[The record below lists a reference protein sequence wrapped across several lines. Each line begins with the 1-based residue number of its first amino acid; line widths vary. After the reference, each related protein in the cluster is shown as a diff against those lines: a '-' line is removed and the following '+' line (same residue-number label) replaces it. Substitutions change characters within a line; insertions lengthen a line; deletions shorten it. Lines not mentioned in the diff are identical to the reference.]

1 MRIIVGTAL
10 LACLGCVSA
19 HAQDVLFDFETGA
32 DVAAWKLRN
41 AAQDKLVQSTSFAT
55 SGRHSMFFSSPA
67 WKEGMEQ
74 WPAFEVKPPIA
85 DWRGY
90 DRLLMDITNTGEKRP
105 FLSMFVSDRKV
116 PFREAFS
123 YRIDLPARGFKRF
136 VIPLAGMPDKV
147 DRSDIFIIHLFSQRP
162 EDDMNLYLDN
172 ITLLKPGEEPP
183 SIRSSFAR
191 ELAGLALA
199 GLAEPAAALGEAAT
213 ELAAI
218 ADTPAS
224 KARLQAHM
232 ALLNSRIAATRTALA
247 SEGLT
252 VEDVDQLRAE
262 LEALLSSPDR
272 LKSVLTF
279 ERDFDRTFPGGG
291 PMLVGLTTSMEK
303 ILPRDMPFSLNV
315 ATKASLSLARNEKES
330 LQIAVMP
337 RREGLRGVSVSVT
350 DLKSEDG
357 AVFPADAIDCDVVGY
372 VETKKRPPYNVS
384 YVGWW
389 PDPILDFLGPV
400 DIAEGD
406 LQTFWVRAKA
416 GKDQAPGLYRGTLTV
431 SAANAEPV
439 TLDLEVRV
447 RNFTLPDQTPLPTAI
462 TFGERPGQMGGV
474 ENWPRMK
481 LVWADFLADYYID
494 YDSLYRSG
502 PPDWDVIQYLH
513 SQGRLCAFN
522 LGNVFNA
529 GATEEGF
536 DKAIAD
542 TVARLRP
549 AYEKAKELGLLDH
562 AYIYGFD
569 ERPKEQFGLLERS
582 AQALRKAF
590 PEVLLMTTSYDHSF
604 GLESEVKTIDAWCPL
619 TPSFVPE
626 IAEDARAAGKYVWW
640 YICCGPHN
648 PYANWFV
655 EYAAIE
661 SRLLMGAMTTKYRP
675 DGFLYYLISIWN
687 DNKPIESGP
696 FTDWNP
702 VSWTTYHGDGNLTCA
717 GPGGKPVPTVRLEN
731 YRDGMEDYA
740 YACILEEIVRQ
751 YKARGDAL
759 SAGERDWLKQAE
771 EALIVPDSLVE
782 NMAMYSHDPA
792 ALYEYRERMAELI
805 DRSGVPDA
813 DPWGEDFGVRGFRGR

>member
-1 MRIIVGTAL
+1 MKIVLGTAL

-19 HAQDVLFDFETGA
+19 HALDVLFDFENEA
-32 DVAAWKLRN
+32 DVAAWSLRN

-55 SGRHSMFFSSPA
+55 SGRHSMFFSTPA

-74 WPAFEVKPPIA
+74 WPAFEAKPPMA
-85 DWRGY
+85 DWRAY
-90 DRLLMDITNTGEKRP
+90 DRLLIDITNTGEKRP
-105 FLSMFVSDRKV
+105 FLSMFISDSKI

-123 YRIDLPARGFKRF
+123 YRFELPSCGFKRY
-136 VIPLAGMPDKV
+136 VVPLTDMPEKV
-147 DRSDIFIIHLFSQRP
+147 DRSGISIIHLFSQRP
-162 EDDMNLYLDN
+162 EDEVGLYLDN
-172 ITLLKPGEEPP
+172 FTLLKPGEEPP
-183 SIRSSFAR
+183 PIPSSFAR

-199 GLAEPAAALGEAAT
+199 GLVEPTSALGKAAM

-232 ALLNSRIAATRTALA
+232 ALLNSRISATRTALA

-252 VEDVDQLRAE
+252 VEDVDQLRSE

-272 LKSVLTF
+272 LRSVLTF

-291 PMLVGLTTSMEK
+291 PMLVGLATSMEK

-315 ATKASLSLARNEKES
+315 TTKASLSLARNEKES

-337 RREGLRGVSVSVT
+337 RKDGLKEVSVSVT

-357 AVFPADAIDCDVVGY
+357 AVFPAEAIDCDVVGY
-372 VETKKRPPYNVS
+372 VETKNRPPYTVP

-416 GKDQAPGLYRGTLTV
+416 GKDQTPGLYRGTLTV

-439 TLDLEVRV
+439 TLDLELRV

-462 TFGERPGQMGGV
+462 TFGERPAQMGGV
-474 ENWPRMK
+474 ENWPHMK

-513 SQGRLCAFN
+513 NQGRLCAFN

-529 GATEEGF
+529 GTTEEGF

-590 PEVLLMTTSYDHSF
+590 PEVLLMTTSYDHSY

-619 TPSFVPE
+619 TPRFIPE
-626 IAEDARAAGKYVWW
+626 LAEDARAAGKYVWW

-661 SRLLMGAMTTKYRP
+661 SRLLMGAMTAKYRP

-696 FTDWNP
+696 FTAWNP
-702 VSWTTYHGDGNLTCA
+702 VSWTTYHGDGSLTCA

-740 YACILEEIVRQ
+740 YACILEEIIRQ
-751 YKARGDAL
+751 YKAREGIL
-759 SAGERDWLKQAE
+759 SPGERDWLKQAE
-771 EALIVPDSLVE
+771 EALVVPDSLVE
-782 NMAMYSHDPA
+782 NMAKYSHDPA
-792 ALYEYRERMAELI
+792 ALYEYRERMADLI